1 MPRATRRVMTSVV
14 KGRNSI
20 PGQANST
27 MPIDTMTAMQVAR
40 AVQPV
45 STARRASRAPT
56 AWPTRTAAADDNPSG
71 IMKITL
77 AMLSAIWCDA
87 DATGS
92 SRAASAVAR
101 TNTPTSSV
109 TCDAAGAPRG
119 LADRIARLFE
129 LDGAVGLALLARRR
143 KLDEIVITKA
153 YSRLGEALGLDWAH
167 NAAKHFQPTDQWERL
182 MTAGLSRD
190 FEQLRLDFID
200 QRGGGDPSAS
210 VEAWIADQA
219 PRIEQFRH
227 TVSRARTAA
236 AITVPMLAQIATQA
250 RALLAR

>member
-1 MPRATRRVMTSVV
+1 M
-14 KGRNSI
+14 G
-20 PGQANST
+20 
-27 MPIDTMTAMQVAR
+27 
-40 AVQPV
+40 AV
-45 STARRASRAPT
+45 
-56 AWPTRTAAADDNPSG
+56 AAATDVSVLINNAG
-71 IMKITL
+71 IARGASVLEPASIALREELETNVFGPL
-77 AMLSAIWCDA
+77 AL
-87 DATGS
+87 
-92 SRAASAVAR
+92 AS
-101 TNTPTSSV
+101 
-109 TCDAAGAPRG
+109 G

-182 MTAGLSRD
+182 LTAGLSRD